1 MRPSGSTARRHTAC
15 PACWARVALAALLLL
30 ALTGLVGCASTTSL
44 AHVPAE
50 WPPRVELESTPFFPQ
65 TEHQCGP
72 AALAT
77 VLGAAGHPVEPS
89 ALTSEVY
96 LPGREGSLQVELVAA
111 ARARGLLP
119 LETGPALADVL
130 AEVAAGRPVLVL
142 QRLGA
147 GPWPNWHYAV
157 VIGYDSQR
165 QRVLLRSG
173 TDERL
178 EQRAAIF
185 EATWARGGRWAIVLL
200 EPGQLPAR
208 PELGRYMRA
217 AADLERQSGSA
228 AEAAYR
234 AAVERWPDAP
244 LPALGLGN
252 VAAARGDWREAQR
265 WFRKALAADPSS
277 AAALNNLAEA
287 LQRLG
292 CPATASRV
300 LRDGLAR
307 VAADDPLRSA
317 LGATLGSL
325 DAASAAIEPA
335 TCSEFSNR

>member
-1 MRPSGSTARRHTAC
+1 MTGSPHSIARMRAAWAVRLIRQATA
-15 PACWARVALAALLLL
+15 VLLLL
-30 ALTGLVGCASTTSL
+30 AVAGCASPFTLGRLPSEG
-44 AHVPAE
+44 PAL
-50 WPPRVELESTPFFPQ
+50 VELGSTPFFPQ

-77 VLGAAGHPVEPS
+77 VLGAAGHPVDPS
-89 ALTSEVY
+89 TLTSEVY

-119 LETGPALADVL
+119 LEIGPTLDDLL

-157 VIGYDSQR
+157 VIGYDRPR

-173 TDERL
+173 THERL
-178 EQRAAIF
+178 AQRAALF
-185 EATWARGGRWAIVLL
+185 ESTWSRGGHWGIVLL
-200 EPGQLPAR
+200 EPGQWPAR
-208 PELGRYMRA
+208 PEPGRYMRA
-217 AADLERQSGSA
+217 AAELERHSVTA

-234 AAVERWPDAP
+234 AAVAHWPDSP

-252 VAAARGDWREAQR
+252 VAAARGDWRDAER
-265 WFRKALAADPSS
+265 WFRQAQTADPAS
-277 AAALNNLAEA
+277 AAALNNRVEA

-292 CPATASRV
+292 CPNVASRA
-300 LRDGLAR
+300 LHDGMPR
-307 VAADDPLRSA
+307 VAADDPLRPA
-317 LGATLGSL
+317 LVATARSL
-325 DAASAAIEPA
+325 PEDATAAAEPA
-335 TCSEFSNR
+335 ACSEFTLH